1 MPGIDDPEA
10 KSDEV
15 GPDPIESLVVNVRR
29 IGCEYP
35 HPPKPLDQVR
45 R

>member
-1 MPGIDDPEA
+1 MPGIGDPEA

-15 GPDPIESLVVNVRR
+15 GPEPIESLVVNVRR

-35 HPPKPLDQVR
+35 HLPKPLDQVR